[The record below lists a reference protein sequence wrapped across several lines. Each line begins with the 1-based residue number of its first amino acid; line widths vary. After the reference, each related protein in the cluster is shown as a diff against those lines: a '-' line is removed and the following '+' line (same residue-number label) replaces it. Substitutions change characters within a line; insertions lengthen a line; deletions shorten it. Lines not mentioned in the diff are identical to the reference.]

1 MYQRLKFR
9 KKVCIMKLKHSEFPI
24 MGKYI
29 LKFKGSP
36 TVIPG
41 GNPCN
46 GGRKIQI
53 KTLENL
59 QKANAKEVQQRLD
72 AIQDAAIKNENL
84 FDHLM
89 ECHQGVH

>member
-1 MYQRLKFR
+1 VQRK
-9 KKVCIMKLKHSEFPI
+9 
-24 MGKYI
+24 
-29 LKFKGSP
+29 
-36 TVIPG
+36 
-41 GNPCN
+41 
-46 GGRKIQI
+46 RKIQI

-89 ECHQGVH
+89 EPAKVVLGQVLLLFWGWVAIQKEYVK